1 MFIITQIDNQDKRKK
16 ERKVMLLVE
25 LLEVVDEN
33 RNMVVFD
40 EDRVVSVYD
49 GRDSIDKTLNN
60 RIVATVDCRNNE
72 FHVFLK

>member
-1 MFIITQIDNQDKRKK
+1 
-16 ERKVMLLVE
+16 MLLVE
-25 LLEVVDEN
+25 FLEVADEN

-49 GRDSIDKTLNN
+49 GRDSIDETLNN

-72 FHVFLK
+72 FHVFLKQRTYWQHKSATFFLL

>member
-1 MFIITQIDNQDKRKK
+1 
-16 ERKVMLLVE
+16 
-25 LLEVVDEN
+25 
-33 RNMVVFD
+33 MVVFD

-49 GRDSIDKTLNN
+49 GRDSIDETLNN